1 MLDGRIH
8 PVTLRFASPELEAAF
23 QADHVERSV
32 WLVRASIVLAISQFA
47 VFGLLDPA
55 LAPESAAQIRTIRL
69 VMCLVSAGIFAYTF
83 TDGFRRH
90 FQAAMAATGLFG
102 GLAIVAM
109 IPVSGTVAG
118 YYDYYIGLVLVLVYV
133 HVLLRLRF
141 VIATAVG
148 LCVVAAY
155 LAAAFAVETPVAI
168 LLNSLLFEISA
179 LLAGSF
185 ASYSLER
192 YARRTFLQSRRQAE
206 TTAQLSD
213 ALAELRAAQARL
225 VQEEK
230 MAGLGRIASG
240 LANAIAAPLAA
251 ILDDAERLRQPD
263 VDAAAIAGRVG
274 AAARR
279 ADTVVRGL
287 SEQARAGRRA
297 PDRVDLGAVLKRHVR
312 DALDGARRRQPDLD
326 WEVRLALDPDVE
338 TVAMGQGDLERVLGT
353 LLANAFDAS
362 GPGGRRVVVRT
373 GRDGD
378 GRVCIEVEDSGPG
391 VPAAHRDRVFEP
403 FFTTKAAGTGL
414 GLSLAHETV
423 VTGYGGQIDVD
434 DGVGGGAL
442 FRIRLPDPAPRAGA
456 PTAEGAGSVAGPRTG
471 SEGTAGPEGVN
482 PAAVREPD
490 GQASVP

>member
-69 VMCLVSAGIFAYTF
+69 VVCLVSAGILAFTF
-83 TDGFRRH
+83 TGAFRRH
-90 FQAAMAATGLFG
+90 FQASMAATGLFG

-109 IPVSGTVAG
+109 IPVSGAVAG

-141 VIATAVG
+141 VVATAVG
-148 LCVVAAY
+148 LVIVAAY
-155 LAAAFAVETPVAI
+155 LIAAFAVETPLAI
-168 LLNSLLFEISA
+168 LLNSLLFESSA

-192 YARRTFLQSRRQAE
+192 YARRTFVQSRRQAE

-213 ALAELRAAQARL
+213 ALADLQAAQARL

-240 LANAIAAPLAA
+240 LADAIQAPLAA

-263 VDAAAIAGRVG
+263 ADATAVAGRIG
-274 AAARR
+274 GAARR
-279 ADTVVRGL
+279 ADTIVRGL
-287 SEQARAGRRA
+287 GEHARAGRRA
-297 PDRVDLGAVLKRHVR
+297 PDRIDLGSVLKRHVR
-312 DALDGARRRQPDLD
+312 GALDAARRRQPDGD
-326 WEVRLALDPDVE
+326 WDVRLALDPDVE
-338 TVAMGQGDLERVLGT
+338 TVAIAQGDLERVIGT
-353 LLANAFDAS
+353 LLANAFDAC
-362 GPGGRRVVVRT
+362 GPSGGRVTVRT

-391 VPAAHRDRVFEP
+391 VPAEHRDRVFEP

-414 GLSLAHETV
+414 GLSLAYETV
-423 VTGYGGQIDVD
+423 VTGYGGQIDLD
-434 DGVGGGAL
+434 EGLGGGAL
-442 FRIRLPDPAPRAGA
+442 FRIRLPNAAPAARSLLGASSPSTDGAEADELTMDAPR
-456 PTAEGAGSVAGPRTG
+456 RTSG
-471 SEGTAGPEGVN
+471 RPVQSG
-482 PAAVREPD
+482 
-490 GQASVP
+490 

>member
-23 QADHVERSV
+23 QADLVERSV
-32 WLVRASIVLAISQFA
+32 WLVRASILLAISQFA
-47 VFGLLDPA
+47 VFGILDPA
-55 LAPESAAQIRTIRL
+55 LAPESAAQIRAIRL
-69 VMCLVSAGIFAYTF
+69 VMCLVSAGIFVYTF
-83 TDGFRRH
+83 TDPFRRH
-90 FQAAMAATGLFG
+90 FQASMAATGLFG

-141 VIATAVG
+141 VVATAIG
-148 LCVVAAY
+148 LVVVAAY
-155 LAAAFAVETPVAI
+155 VVAAFAVDTPVAV
-168 LLNSLLFEISA
+168 LLNSLLFESSA

-192 YARRTFLQSRRQAE
+192 YARTTFVQSRRQAE

-213 ALAELRAAQARL
+213 ALADLQAAQARL

-240 LANAIAAPLAA
+240 LADAIAAPLAGV
-251 ILDDAERLRQPD
+251 LDDAQRLRQPD
-263 VDAAAIAGRVG
+263 ADAPAIGGRIR

-279 ADTVVRGL
+279 ADTIVRGL
-287 SEQARAGRRA
+287 SEHARAGRRA
-297 PDRVDLGAVLKRHVR
+297 PDPIALGPALKRHVR
-312 DALDGARRRQPDLD
+312 GALDAARRRQPGHD
-326 WEVRLALDPDVE
+326 WDVRLALDPDVE
-338 TVAMGQGDLERVLGT
+338 TIAMGPGDLERVLGT
-353 LLANAFDAS
+353 LLTNAFDAS
-362 GPGGRRVVVRT
+362 GAGGRVTVRT

-391 VPAAHRDRVFEP
+391 VPAKHRGHVFEP
-403 FFTTKAAGTGL
+403 FFSTKASGAGL
-414 GLSLAHETV
+414 GLSLAYETV
-423 VTGYGGQIDVD
+423 VTGYNGQVDLD

-442 FRIRLPDPAPRAGA
+442 FRIRLPTPAPRA
-456 PTAEGAGSVAGPRTG
+456 VATDAL
-471 SEGTAGPEGVN
+471 EVDAQATGPERVN
-482 PAAVREPD
+482 PTPDREPPNP
-490 GQASVP
+490 ASVP